1 MIPAVPPHLTLGDV
15 IAQMDR
21 VVERCIQQRSRLGYF
36 AVLYRNV
43 TVRVQQ
49 AIAAGRFEDGARLE
63 RLDVTFAN
71 LYLHALEQFWRGDS
85 PTHSWAV
92 AFEAARRWPPII
104 LQHMLLGMNAHINLD
119 LAIAAARTAPGSE
132 LPALKQDFFE
142 ITVLLNEMLEDVQAR
157 IAQVSPWF
165 WVLDRVG
172 GRTDEQLCAFGLRA
186 SRQVAWRAAEQLA
199 VAAPGQFEQMVD
211 AQDRLVAGLGRGLYF
226 PSFRLGTGLLLI
238 RLREM
243 GDVPKV
249 IEALRL

>member
-1 MIPAVPPHLTLGDV
+1 MIPAVPPHLTLDDV

-119 LAIAAARTAPGSE
+119 LAVAAARTAPGSE
-132 LPALKQDFFE
+132 LPALKRDFFE
-142 ITVLLNEMLEDVQAR
+142 ITVLLDEMLEDVQTR
-157 IAQVSPWF
+157 IAQVSQPI
-165 WVLDRVG
+165 L
-172 GRTDEQLCAFGLRA
+172 QGLV
-186 SRQVAWRAAEQLA
+186 S
-199 VAAPGQFEQMVD
+199 
-211 AQDRLVAGLGRGLYF
+211 
-226 PSFRLGTGLLLI
+226 
-238 RLREM
+238 
-243 GDVPKV
+243 
-249 IEALRL
+249 